1 MSGLKSL
8 FVKIGINAIAI
19 LSGEMLS
26 KVSTYFVYFI
36 VGHYA
41 GAEVFGQLALGLSL
55 LYTFHVFAVAGLPTL
70 ITRKVSMNPE
80 TSFQVLYNGYLAALL
95 PSLLSILAMCI
106 FTLAM
111 NYQSATSQTILL
123 LSLALLPYSLT
134 MIAEAVIRGREQM
147 SWIVAGNLP
156 GSILLVGG
164 SYIAMSS
171 GASVVV
177 LAGIVVLSRT
187 FSFFM
192 MQVCCWLAIKSFSP
206 QSISFREAWK
216 LLSDSL
222 VFFWSDGVA
231 AIAVSLNSVLL
242 SKYASEREVGY
253 LSASFQL
260 LQPMAMIYRSV
271 GHSCFP
277 ALVRAA
283 TAGSSQLANLC
294 SMMISGLLRIAM
306 PATLIVFWTGKDLL
320 SFAYGNADFEEAGR
334 ILQILSVTLLLDPL
348 NPILGHG
355 LWAKGKE
362 RLVLRIVI
370 VNFLVTA
377 VLGFWLISRYGIDGA
392 AWSIVIASVVNVLQ
406 HILYFQF
413 AVQPLHIGR
422 ELVKLAPS
430 SILAS
435 LCLLVPLHPYVSM
448 VLVLVVYGMVNAYE
462 IVPAVTKRNTSTLND
477 VAPGKAGR

>member
-1 MSGLKSL
+1 MSGLKNL

-41 GAEVFGQLALGLSL
+41 GAEVFGQLALGLAL

-70 ITRKVSMNPE
+70 ITRKVSMTPE
-80 TSFQVLYNGYLAALL
+80 SSLQILYNGYLATLL
-95 PSLLSILAMCI
+95 PSLFSIFAMSI

-111 NYQSATSQTILL
+111 NYQSLTSQTILL

-134 MIAEAVIRGREQM
+134 MIAEATIRGREQM
-147 SWIVAGNLP
+147 PWIVAGNLP
-156 GSILLVGG
+156 GSILLVSG
-164 SYIAMSS
+164 SYLAMSS

-187 FSFFM
+187 LTFFM
-192 MQVCCWLAIKSFSP
+192 MQLCCWWAFKSS
-206 QSISFREAWK
+206 QVQGLGFREAWK

-242 SKYASEREVGY
+242 SKYATEREVGY

-271 GHSCFP
+271 GHSSFP

-283 TAGSSQLANLC
+283 AAGSSQLASLC
-294 SMMISGLLRIAM
+294 AMMISALLRIAL
-306 PATLIVFWTGKDLL
+306 PATFVVFWTGKDLL
-320 SFAYGNADFEEAGR
+320 SLAYGNADFEEAGR

-348 NPILGHG
+348 NPVLGHG

-362 RLVLRIVI
+362 RLVLWIVI

-377 VLGFWLISRYGIDGA
+377 ALGFWLIGQYGIDGA

-406 HILYFQF
+406 HVFYFQL
-413 AVQPLHIGR
+413 AVHPLQIGR
-422 ELVKLAPS
+422 ELLKLAPS
-430 SILAS
+430 AILAS
-435 LCLLVPLHPYVSM
+435 LCLFLPIHPYVAM
-448 VLVLVVYGMVNAYE
+448 GLALVVYGAINAYA
-462 IVPAVTKRNTSTLND
+462 IVPVVTKRNSAALHD
-477 VAPGKAGR
+477 VASGKVGR

>member
-41 GAEVFGQLALGLSL
+41 GAEVFGQLALGLAL

-70 ITRKVSMNPE
+70 ITRKVSTTPE
-80 TSFQVLYNGYLAALL
+80 SSLQILYNGYLATLL
-95 PSLLSILAMCI
+95 PSLVSILAMAV
-106 FTLAM
+106 FTLVM
-111 NYQSATSQTILL
+111 NYQSLTSQTILL

-134 MIAEAVIRGREQM
+134 MIAEATIRGREQM
-147 SWIVAGNLP
+147 PWIVAGNLP

-164 SYIAMSS
+164 SYFAMSS

-177 LAGIVVLSRT
+177 LAGIVVLSRMVT
-187 FSFFM
+187 FLM
-192 MQVCCWLAIKSFSP
+192 MQLCCWLAIKSTEVRGV
-206 QSISFREAWK
+206 SIQQAWK

-231 AIAVSLNSVLL
+231 AVAVSLNSVLL
-242 SKYASEREVGY
+242 SKYATEREVGY

-294 SMMISGLLRIAM
+294 AMMISALLKIAL
-306 PATLIVFWTGKDLL
+306 PAAFVVFWTGKDLISL
-320 SFAYGNADFEEAGR
+320 AYGNADFEEAGR
-334 ILQILSVTLLLDPL
+334 ILQILSVTLILDPL
-348 NPILGHG
+348 NPVLGHG

-362 RLVLRIVI
+362 RLVLWIVI

-377 VLGFWLISRYGIDGA
+377 ILGFWLIGQYGIDGA

-406 HILYFQF
+406 HVFYFRL
-413 AVQPLHIGR
+413 AVQPLQIGR
-422 ELVKLAPS
+422 ELLKLVPS

-435 LCLLVPLHPYVSM
+435 LCLFLPIHSYVAM
-448 VLVLVVYGMVNAYE
+448 GLALVVYGAMNTYA
-462 IVPAVTKRNTSTLND
+462 ILPAVTKRNSSALHD
-477 VAPGKAGR
+477 VASGKVGR